1 MLVISKNKSSY
12 GQYPSIQISSS
23 AAIPTGFY
31 WWPDNLDQ
39 TIFNQYEGFVNLVIA
54 RDTVK
59 SYTANVEAYE
69 EWKASQPDTEPGTGT
84 DTDMS
89 AYATWDEL
97 AKAYK
102 EGVNLVE

>member
-1 MLVISKNKSSY
+1 MLVISKTKSSY
-12 GQYPSIQISSS
+12 GQYPAIQISSS

-54 RDTVK
+54 RNTVK
-59 SYTANVEAYE
+59 SYTANEEAYN
-69 EWKASQPDTEPGTGT
+69 EWKETHPDPEPDPG
-84 DTDMS
+84 TDMS

>member
-1 MLVISKNKSSY
+1 MLVIPKTPSEA
-12 GQYPSIQISSS
+12 GQYPAIQQS
-23 AAIPTGFY
+23 ASAGIPEGFY
-31 WWPDNLDQ
+31 WWPDNLEQD
-39 TIFNQYEGFVNLVIA
+39 TFYEYEGFVNLVIA
-54 RDTVK
+54 RNTVK

-69 EWKASQPDTEPGTGT
+69 EWKASQPDPEPGTGT

-89 AYATWDEL
+89 AYATWEEL